1 MFFSFD
7 DPSDIIRL
15 TEGHPEFRPLYELIY
30 RICRNMEKVMGIF
43 SEELLWLDRN
53 TTQYMIDEMQDEIDE
68 MKGAMDEMKSTINQQ
83 QLLLAEERQKAR
95 LQLAE
100 ERQKMQLLLT
110 EEQQKVQ
117 NQNLITLIKQV
128 RNLTTKGIS
137 PEECALLLD
146 ADECQVRTIHELLQ
160 KYPNAQDADI
170 YNYMDNSTHS

>member
-1 MFFSFD
+1 
-7 DPSDIIRL
+7 
-15 TEGHPEFRPLYELIY
+15 
-30 RICRNMEKVMGIF
+30 MGIF